1 MPVQRFI
8 HTEFLFERLAY
19 VQTFF
24 REKKPSCVIE
34 CVCVQTIHELIR
46 FTILQKNYE
55 YIPAV

>member
-1 MPVQRFI
+1 MCR
-8 HTEFLFERLAY
+8 LFSG
-19 VQTFF
+19 
-24 REKKPSCVIE
+24 KKNDSCVIE